1 MRGWIVMLLV
11 VLGMATTGLKPCAT
25 GFACATAYATAA
37 QRTGS
42 GVLTVKVVGFRNAK
56 GRVDVLLFNSPNGF
70 PDQKPK
76 SLDVGEVPIDPQS
89 LTAEVVFRDLPPGS
103 YAVTVLHDENMNRK
117 LDRKL
122 FGIPREG
129 YGASMNPPKM
139 RRAPRFD
146 EAKFSLAPGGQAI
159 QVTLIYY

>member
-1 MRGWIVMLLV
+1 MNSAMCRWIVMVMV
-11 VLGMATTGLKPCAT
+11 VLGMARTGLKPCAT
-25 GFACATAYATAA
+25 AYATV
-37 QRTGS
+37 QRSGA

-56 GRVDVLLFNSPNGF
+56 GRVDVLLFNSANGF

-89 LTAEVVFRDLPPGS
+89 LTAEVVFRNLPPGS
-103 YAVTVLHDENMNRK
+103 YAVAVLHDENMNRK
-117 LDRKL
+117 IDKKL

-146 EAKFSLAPGGQAI
+146 EAKFSLAAGGQAI
-159 QVTLIYY
+159 QIKLIYY

>member
-1 MRGWIVMLLV
+1 MLV
-11 VLGMATTGLKPCAT
+11 AVLAVAAGGGAVAQPKAT
-25 GFACATAYATAA
+25 
-37 QRTGS
+37 S
-42 GVLTVKVVGFRNAK
+42 VLTVKVAGFRNAK

-76 SLDVGEVPIDPQS
+76 SLDVGEVLINPKT
-89 LTAEVVFRDLPPGS
+89 LTAEVIFQNPPQGA

-117 LDRKL
+117 LDSNF

-129 YGASMNPPKM
+129 YGFSMNPPKM
-139 RRAPRFD
+139 RRPPRFD
-146 EAKFSLAPGGQAI
+146 EAKFSLGPGGRVI